1 MNAPR
6 KVCVVTGSRA
16 DYGLLYWLMK
26 EISGDRELQLQ
37 LIATGMHLSP
47 EFGLTVRKIEEDGF
61 TIDEK
66 VEMLLSSDTPVGI
79 AKSMGVGLIG
89 FADALD
95 RLRPDMVV
103 VLGDRFEILS
113 AAQAA
118 LVARLPIAHLH
129 GGEVSEGAF
138 DEGIR
143 HAISKMAHLH
153 FVAAEPYRKRLVQ
166 MGERPDRVF
175 NVGAPGLDHLARL
188 NWMSRAELEAALGV
202 PLGKPLFLI
211 TYHPATL
218 DVANATVAMDELL
231 AALEEFPAATL
242 IFTYPNADTGGRN
255 LIVAIDD
262 FVAKHPHRA
271 RAFASLGQRNY
282 LSLMREADAVIG
294 NSSSGLIE
302 APALQRPTVNIGERQ
317 KGRLKA
323 SSVVDVAETREDIVR
338 GIRHVLS
345 EQFRDALSGTV
356 SLYGAGNASEKI
368 RLILKQPLPDIKKHF
383 FDIAHGY

>member
-61 TIDEK
+61 AVDEK

-95 RLRPDMVV
+95 RLRPEMVV
-103 VLGDRFEILS
+103 VLGDRFEIL
-113 AAQAA
+113 AAVQAA

-175 NVGAPGLDHLARL
+175 NVGAPGLDHLAGL
-188 NWMSRAELEAALGV
+188 NWMSRAELEAELGV

-218 DVANATVAMDELL
+218 DVANATVAMEELL
-231 AALEEFPAATL
+231 AALEEFPTATL

-255 LIVAIDD
+255 LIASIDD
-262 FVAKHPHRA
+262 FVAKHEHRA
-271 RAFASLGQRNY
+271 KAFASLGQRYY
-282 LSLMREADAVIG
+282 LSLMGEADAVIG

-302 APALQRPTVNIGERQ
+302 APALKKPTVNIGDRQ
-317 KGRLKA
+317 QGRLKA
-323 SSVVDVAETREDIVR
+323 SSVIDVAGSREDIVR
-338 GIRHVLS
+338 GIRGALS
-345 EQFRDALSGTV
+345 EEFRRALPGTV

-368 RLILKQPLPDIKKHF
+368 RQILKQPLPEIKKRF
-383 FDIAHGY
+383 FDIEHGY